1 LPKPLLSNDDP
12 RVDDPL
18 ILSQQLIQ

>member
-1 LPKPLLSNDDP
+1 LPKPLLSNDDL